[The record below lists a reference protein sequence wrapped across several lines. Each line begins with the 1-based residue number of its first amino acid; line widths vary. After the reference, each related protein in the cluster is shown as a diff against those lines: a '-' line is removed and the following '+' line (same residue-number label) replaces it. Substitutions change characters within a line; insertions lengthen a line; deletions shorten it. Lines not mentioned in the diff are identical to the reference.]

1 MTDRDRCRGHDLR
14 LSKSIMRRFAL
25 SLAATVTLLVAA
37 AAASAQSAGIVAVVN
52 GDIIT
57 TFDVDSRRRLFAAT
71 AGLPLTPEV
80 LERITP
86 QVRRLL
92 VDERLRLQEALR
104 RRIPVTDAEV
114 ASAIARI
121 ERQNSLPQGA
131 LRANLARQGIDIR
144 ALHGQVRATIA
155 WAKLVRA
162 ELGAQAEID
171 PDQVRERL
179 REIEAATGQPEFL
192 VSEIFI
198 AVDDPS
204 QEREAER
211 TAADLIDQL
220 RRGAPFAAVATQFS
234 QSLTAEEGGDLGW
247 VRLGQLEPEVEA
259 VLRQMPVGAISLPI
273 RTAGGYTVVT
283 LRARREVGRDI
294 ATLLTLRQAFL
305 PFETVLD
312 PRAPTPQQIRTL
324 ETARRISDTAR
335 GCEAFDRAVQT
346 SPNARLTAPAGDLR
360 LDQQPAELQRI
371 LAGLQPGRP
380 SEPLIAPD
388 GIVLFM
394 VCNRRQENLA
404 IPTPEAVAE
413 TILRERID
421 LLSRQMMRD
430 LRRRADIEFRT

>member
-1 MTDRDRCRGHDLR
+1 MAPRALR
-14 LSKSIMRRFAL
+14 L
-25 SLAATVTLLVAA
+25 LAALMLILAA
-37 AAASAQSAGIVAVVN
+37 PPALAQSAGIVAVVN

-57 TFDVDSRRRLFAAT
+57 TFDVESRRRLFAAT

-80 LERITP
+80 LDRITP

-92 VDERLRLQEALR
+92 VDERLRLQEAQR
-104 RRIPVTDAEV
+104 RRIPVTDAEI
-114 ASAIARI
+114 ATAIARI
-121 ERQNSLPQGA
+121 ERQNRLPEGG
-131 LRANLARQGIDIR
+131 LRANLARQGIDVR
-144 ALHGQVRATIA
+144 ALYAQLRATIA

-162 ELGAQAEID
+162 ELGPQADID
-171 PDQVRERL
+171 PEQVRQRI

-220 RRGAPFAAVATQFS
+220 RRGAPFAAVAAQFS
-234 QSLTAEEGGDLGW
+234 QAQSAEEGGDLGW

-259 VLRQMPVGAISLPI
+259 VLTQMPVGAISLPI

-283 LRARREVGRDI
+283 LRGRREVGRDI

-305 PFETVLD
+305 PFDAILD

-324 ETARRISDTAR
+324 ETARRISETAR
-335 GCEAFDRAVQT
+335 SCDAFERQVQA
-346 SPNARLTAPAGDLR
+346 SPGARLTVPPGDVR
-360 LDQQPAELQRI
+360 LDEQPAELQRI
-371 LAGLQPGRP
+371 LNGLSPGRP

-413 TILRERID
+413 TILRERVD

-430 LRRRADIEFRT
+430 LRRRADIEFRA

>member
-1 MTDRDRCRGHDLR
+1 MRPLRSDEGAPKQRRMRRCLLR
-14 LSKSIMRRFAL
+14 LAPL
-25 SLAATVTLLVAA
+25 LPLLVSAPPGW
-37 AAASAQSAGIVAVVN
+37 AQSAGIVAVVN

-57 TFDVDSRRRLFAAT
+57 TLDVEARRRLFAAT
-71 AGLPLTPEV
+71 AGLPLTPDV

-92 VDERLRLQEALR
+92 VDERLRLQEAQR
-104 RRIPVTDAEV
+104 RRIPVTDAEI
-114 ASAIARI
+114 AAAIGRI
-121 ERQNSLPQGA
+121 ERQNRLPEGA
-131 LRANLARQGIDIR
+131 LRANLARQGIDVR
-144 ALHGQVRATIA
+144 GLYAQLRATIA

-171 PDQVRERL
+171 PEQVRQRM

-192 VSEIFI
+192 VAEIFV
-198 AVDDPS
+198 AVDDPA

-211 TAADLIDQL
+211 TAAELIEQL
-220 RRGAPFAAVATQFS
+220 RRGAPFAAVAAQFS
-234 QSLTAEEGGDLGW
+234 QAQSAEDGGDLGW

-259 VLRQMPVGAISLPI
+259 VVREMPPGAVSLPI

-305 PFETVLD
+305 PFETILD
-312 PRAPTPQQIRTL
+312 PRAPTAQQFRTL
-324 ETARRISDTAR
+324 EAARHIVDTAR
-335 GCEAFDRAVQT
+335 GCEAFERAAQA
-346 SPNARLTAPAGDLR
+346 SPGARLTVPPGDVR
-360 LDQQPAELQRI
+360 LDQQPPELQRV
-371 LAGLQPGRP
+371 LAALVPGRP

-394 VCNRRQENLA
+394 LCSRRQENLA
-404 IPTPEAVAE
+404 IPSPQAVAE
-413 TILRERID
+413 SILRERID

-430 LRRRADIEFRT
+430 LRRRADIELRA

>member
-1 MTDRDRCRGHDLR
+1 MAPR
-14 LSKSIMRRFAL
+14 AL
-25 SLAATVTLLVAA
+25 SLVAA
-37 AAASAQSAGIVAVVN
+37 LMLLLAAPPALAQSAGIVAVVN

-57 TFDVDSRRRLFAAT
+57 TFDVESRRRLFAAT

-80 LERITP
+80 LDRITP

-92 VDERLRLQEALR
+92 VDERLRLQEAQR
-104 RRIPVTDAEV
+104 RRIPVTDAEI
-114 ASAIARI
+114 ATAIARI
-121 ERQNSLPQGA
+121 ERQNRLPEGG
-131 LRANLARQGIDIR
+131 LRGNLARQGIDVR
-144 ALHGQVRATIA
+144 ALYAQLRATIA

-162 ELGAQAEID
+162 ELGAQADID
-171 PDQVRERL
+171 PEQVRQRI

-220 RRGAPFAAVATQFS
+220 RRGAPFAAVAAQFS
-234 QSLTAEEGGDLGW
+234 QAQSAEEGGDLGW

-259 VLRQMPVGAISLPI
+259 VVRQMPPGAISLPI

-305 PFETVLD
+305 PFDTIVD

-324 ETARRISDTAR
+324 ETARRISETAR
-335 GCEAFDRAVQT
+335 SCDAFERQVQA
-346 SPNARLTAPAGDLR
+346 SPGARLTVPPGDVR
-360 LDQQPAELQRI
+360 LDQQPVELQRI
-371 LAGLQPGRP
+371 LNGLPPGRP

-388 GIVLFM
+388 GIVLFI

-413 TILRERID
+413 TILRERVE

-430 LRRRADIEFRT
+430 LRRRADIEFRA

>member
-1 MTDRDRCRGHDLR
+1 MGR
-14 LSKSIMRRFAL
+14 LARHLIVAL
-25 SLAATVTLLVAA
+25 TLLTAPPPA
-37 AAASAQSAGIVAVVN
+37 LAQTAGIVAVVN

-57 TFDVDSRRRLFAAT
+57 TFDVESRRRLFAAA
-71 AGLPLTPEV
+71 AGLPLTSDV

-92 VDERLRLQEALR
+92 VDERLRLQEAQR

-114 ASAIARI
+114 ATAIARL
-121 ERQNSLPQGA
+121 ERQNRLPEGG
-131 LRANLARQGIDIR
+131 LRTTLARQGIDIR
-144 ALHGQVRATIA
+144 ALYGQLRATIA

-171 PDQVRERL
+171 PEQIRERI

-211 TAADLIDQL
+211 TAAELIDQL
-220 RRGAPFAAVATQFS
+220 RRGAPFAAVAAQFS
-234 QSLTAEEGGDLGW
+234 QAQSAEEGGDLGW
-247 VRLGQLEPEVEA
+247 VRLGRLEPEVEA
-259 VLRQMPVGAISLPI
+259 VLRQMPPGAVSLPI

-294 ATLLTLRQAFL
+294 ATLLTIRQAFL
-305 PFETVLD
+305 PFETLLD
-312 PRAPTPQQIRTL
+312 PRAPTPQQIRML

-335 GCEAFDRAVQT
+335 SCEAFERAAQGVG
-346 SPNARLTAPAGDLR
+346 ARLTVPPGDIR
-360 LDQQPAELQRI
+360 LDQQPAELQRV
-371 LAGLQPGRP
+371 LSGLSPGRP

-413 TILRERID
+413 AILRERVD

-430 LRRRADIEFRT
+430 LRRRADIEFRS

>member
-1 MTDRDRCRGHDLR
+1 
-14 LSKSIMRRFAL
+14 MRRLVL
-25 SLAATVTLLVAA
+25 SFAA
-37 AAASAQSAGIVAVVN
+37 ALPLIVTAPAAAAQSAGIVAVVN

-57 TFDVDSRRRLFAAT
+57 TFDVESRRRLFAAT

-80 LERITP
+80 LERLTP

-92 VDERLRLQEALR
+92 VDERLRLQEAVR

-121 ERQNSLPQGA
+121 ERQNRLPEGA
-131 LRANLARQGIDIR
+131 LRANLARQGIDMR
-144 ALHGQVRATIA
+144 ALHAQVRATIA

-171 PDQVRERL
+171 RDQVRERL

-220 RRGAPFAAVATQFS
+220 RRGAPFAAVAAQFS
-234 QSLTAEEGGDLGW
+234 QALTAEEGGDLGW

-259 VLRQMPVGAISLPI
+259 VLQQMPVGAVSLPI

-283 LRARREVGRDI
+283 LRARREVGRDL

-305 PFETVLD
+305 PFDTVLD

-324 ETARRISDTAR
+324 ESARRISDTAR
-335 GCEAFDRAVQT
+335 GCEAFERAAQT
-346 SPNARLTAPAGDLR
+346 AGARLTLPPGDLR
-360 LDQQPAELQRI
+360 LDQQPGELQRI
-371 LAGLQPGRP
+371 LAGLSPGRP

-430 LRRRADIEFRT
+430 LRRRADIEFRS